1 MFFCGQNT
9 WLAVRVGNW
18 LRRSQRTSWNGH
30 PQKLSLEDLDGD
42 IPIFSL
48 FLSSSLAD
56 LAGWKEFPFPRK
68 CYVHNSG
75 GIFQLQ
81 KTVFTRLSSA
91 KIWAF
96 SGWSWKKIELTPMF
110 FGWSNW
116 VEKPSTL
123 VEIGLIVWPARS
135 SHSMFV
141 FIGFGRPWS
150 KWCTLILSLS
160 GCVAFL
166 SCIACTTSIVG
177 FLQES
182 GFLSG
187 PGQRL
192 WWRVCHR
199 CQEIVTW
206 WEEKWKVIKTNEGLC
221 VDYRDLTRLPHTVD
235 DDM

>member
-1 MFFCGQNT
+1 MDFPAC
-9 WLAVRVGNW
+9 RVPRNVF
-18 LRRSQRTSWNGH
+18 
-30 PQKLSLEDLDGD
+30 KK
-42 IPIFSL
+42 L
-48 FLSSSLAD
+48 FLPGFHLQRS
-56 LAGWKEFPFPRK
+56 GRFPGE
-68 CYVHNSG
+68 VEMIWIDAH
-75 GIFQLQ
+75 
-81 KTVFTRLSSA
+81 VFRVR
-91 KIWAF
+91 
-96 SGWSWKKIELTPMF
+96 
-110 FGWSNW
+110 NW